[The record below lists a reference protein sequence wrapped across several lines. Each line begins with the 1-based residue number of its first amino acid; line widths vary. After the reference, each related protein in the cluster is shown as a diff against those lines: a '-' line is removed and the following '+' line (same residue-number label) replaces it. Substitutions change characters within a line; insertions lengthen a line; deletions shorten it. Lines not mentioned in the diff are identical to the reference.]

1 MGGLCNKVSDPLKVQ
16 HRLACIVGNIIWTY
30 IHIFMCYAG
39 NKILICQLQNA
50 KSNFQNFCKIYAR
63 QLQKTNLIHL
73 HIYLVEAIALILH
86 SKVVFKK
93 IFWLKLFILKNTR
106 NTIPRGNKR
115 SHILKYILLLVAG
128 LVKQVWTFLPPCIK
142 G

>member
-1 MGGLCNKVSDPLKVQ
+1 
-16 HRLACIVGNIIWTY
+16 
-30 IHIFMCYAG
+30 MCYAG

-50 KSNFQNFCKIYAR
+50 KSTFQNFCKIYAR

-115 SHILKYILLLVAG
+115 SHILK
-128 LVKQVWTFLPPCIK
+128 
-142 G
+142 